1 MVIKMVIT
9 LSGVTGVGKSYF
21 KNGIQNILGIK
32 AQTIVTTREKRQGEK
47 DGVDKKFVDNE
58 EFEKLKKQKDILLTF
73 ELLGYKYGFPRIEM
87 ESEENSIVEL
97 HYATIYQLKREIKH
111 TFSIYIIP
119 ENLEIAKQ
127 KLKERKLSQDIEQ
140 KRLTEIA
147 EHIKNF
153 NSNADLRNQ
162 FDYIFYN
169 DYTEKSVEKLVN
181 VIKNK
186 LLESKNIN
194 RE

>member
-1 MVIKMVIT
+1 
-9 LSGVTGVGKSYF
+9 
-21 KNGIQNILGIK
+21 
-32 AQTIVTTREKRQGEK
+32 
-47 DGVDKKFVDNE
+47 
-58 EFEKLKKQKDILLTF
+58 
-73 ELLGYKYGFPRIEM
+73 M

-194 RE
+194 REWKKYIKIYFWYEKLGEWWHVRIGRKFKTSKNIRR